1 MVGCFPIPR
10 AGYSPLMKSPQSPDA
25 VDTKFLVMTRQNRSD
40 LILVTYGDQH
50 VSMMNSNLRPELPTK
65 IIIHGF
71 KGSGHDKVAKLLG
84 NALLDL
90 VMRFAFGINNVV
102 NTKIY
107 N

>member
-10 AGYSPLMKSPQSPDA
+10 SSYSPLMKSPQSPDT

-40 LILVTYGDQH
+40 LILIKYGDRH
-50 VSMMNSNLRPELPTK
+50 VSMANSNFKPELPTK

-90 VMRFAFGINNVV
+90 VSL
-102 NTKIY
+102 
-107 N
+107 

>member
-10 AGYSPLMKSPQSPDA
+10 SSYSPLMKSPQSPDT

-40 LILVTYGDQH
+40 LVLIKYGDRH
-50 VSMMNSNLRPELPTK
+50 VSMTNSNFKPELPTK

-90 VMRFAFGINNVV
+90 VSLQ
-102 NTKIY
+102 IY
-107 N
+107 YYVYL